1 MARQIHTYS
10 INGHEQYIIFC
21 TGIDG
26 YISEFF
32 NTKESIAQYA
42 TENETVFGSEKMS
55 YTEWLER
62 ATHSSQ
68 QGEIGQKMREK
79 AFQATEKLVHGEQI
93 SLDEA
98 VAINAIESFLVA
110 YFRGKDDLF
119 IPVSIQDCNAFIDE
133 VGGDIRND
141 YKQTWGSLD
150 IINDAQ
156 WISYRARALEETD
169 IYAKLLAKDNSEVS
183 ERARQ
188 DNSTWIHRKLSGR
201 YLTCL
206 FRVAKEKEV
215 WNLLDNR
222 KKSIL

>member
-10 INGHEQYIIFC
+10 IGGHEQYIIFC

-32 NTKESIAQYA
+32 NTKESIAQYV
-42 TENETVFGSEKMS
+42 TQNETIFGSEKMS

-62 ATHSSQ
+62 ATYSL
-68 QGEIGQKMREK
+68 QGGEMGQKTREK
-79 AFQATEKLVHGEQI
+79 ASLAIEKLIHGEQI

-98 VAINAIESFLVA
+98 VAINTIENFLVA

-119 IPVSIQDCNAFIDE
+119 IPVSIEDCNAFIDE

-141 YKQTWGSLD
+141 YKQTWESLD

-156 WISYRARALEETD
+156 WISYRARAHEETD
-169 IYAKLLAKDNSEVS
+169 IYAKLLAKDNLEKSEKLK
-183 ERARQ
+183 Q
-188 DNSTWIHRKLSGR
+188 DNSIPSHRKLAGM
-201 YLTCL
+201 YLEAL
-206 FRVAKEKEV
+206 FSIAEKNEV
-215 WNLLDNR
+215 WN
-222 KKSIL
+222 IL